1 MRNSLI
7 KTFTPCLYMDKY
19 IMYKY
24 EYQLFY
30 KKREEFLLL

>member
-7 KTFTPCLYMDKY
+7 KAFTPCLYMDKY

-24 EYQLFY
+24 EYQSFN
-30 KKREEFLLL
+30 